1 MTGNSVLSVG
11 DLRVTYR
18 THGRSVPAVRG
29 VSFEVAA
36 GETVGV
42 VGESG
47 CGKSTMAMAL
57 LRLLPGTAEVT
68 GTVVFGGEGGDDVLT
83 MRPGPLRAVRW
94 AGMSVVFQGAQHVLN
109 PVQSIGRQI
118 AEARV
123 AHQLSNDPT
132 VGTGLLESV
141 GLTARHAHSYP
152 HEMSGGQ
159 KQRVMIAMALACDP
173 QLIIADEP
181 TTALDV
187 MVQAQ
192 TLELLRRIGRE
203 RGLAMLFVT
212 HDLTVL
218 RTVADRIL
226 VLYAGRIVEQGPAR
240 DVLDDPMHPYTVA
253 LSAASPIIGD
263 PRSRF
268 APSSLA
274 GDPPDPARLPSGCSF
289 HPRCPRRVEG
299 CDTVGIELRR
309 LSTARAAACVHVVD
323 EGSP

>member
-1 MTGNSVLSVG
+1 MGIPVLRVD

-18 THGRSVPAVRG
+18 AKARSVPAVRG

-36 GETVGV
+36 GETVGI

-57 LRLLPGTAEVT
+57 LRLLPNGAEVT
-68 GTVVFGGEGGDDVLT
+68 GTVVFGGEDVLT

-123 AHQLSNDPT
+123 AHRLRIDPA
-132 VGTGLLESV
+132 VVADLLESV

-212 HDLTVL
+212 HDLAVL

-226 VLYAGRIVEQGPAR
+226 VLYAGRIVEQGPAGE
-240 DVLDDPMHPYTVA
+240 VLDEPAHPYTAA
-253 LSAASPIIGD
+253 LAAASPVIGD
-263 PRSRF
+263 TASRF

-274 GDPPDPARLPSGCSF
+274 GDPPDPARLPTGCSF
-289 HPRCPRRVEG
+289 HPRCTRRVEG
-299 CDTVGIELRR
+299 CDTVTIELRR
-309 LSTARAAACVHVVD
+309 LGPGRAAACVHIP
-323 EGSP
+323 SPADVEDVW